1 MWLLQRMAT
10 ASPNMR
16 WQCNLSLSEGLA
28 ALRKRDL
35 MTDVTFIVGSV
46 PSVKVTAHK
55 LVLSA
60 RSPVFCAMFDGPLAE
75 SGDIEIP
82 DIDGDTFNVILR

>member
-1 MWLLQRMAT
+1 METDCQT
-10 ASPNMR
+10 MR
-16 WQCNLSLSEGLA
+16 WQCSLSLSEGLSE
-28 ALRKRDL
+28 LRKRDL
-35 MTDVTFIVGSV
+35 MTDVTFVVGAV